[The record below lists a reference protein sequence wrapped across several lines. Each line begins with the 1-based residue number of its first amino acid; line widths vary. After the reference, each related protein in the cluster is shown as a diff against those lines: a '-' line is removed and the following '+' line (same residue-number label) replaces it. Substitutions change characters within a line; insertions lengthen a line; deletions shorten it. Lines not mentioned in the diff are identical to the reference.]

1 MKTTKTI
8 GALALAFAL
17 VCGIRVA
24 ASAQVVT
31 NTSSAVKD
39 ETQKKSGGRLGK
51 IFGKSA
57 GQKKSA
63 SKTAAASSPPGASS
77 ASPAAATTANS
88 SNAPERLEPD
98 DAASAPAGISNEAIA
113 NRREQMSEEVAAI
126 TPYYNNFFKDYRI
139 GPEDVIS
146 IRVFGQDKY
155 SVPTIIVPPDGIVS
169 HPLLPEGVRV
179 VGKTRE
185 QVQTELTKRL
195 DEYIID
201 PKVTVSIDKSMSYRY
216 SVVGAV
222 AQPGIHLMGRR
233 LTAYEA
239 IMEAGGVT
247 NLADKKKVFVL
258 RRTAN
263 GTLAPTLVDIA
274 SIEKG
279 KTPDAFYLSP
289 GDQVFV
295 PNNKFKYGIE
305 QVTKYLPIISF
316 ARVFGF

>member
-1 MKTTKTI
+1 MKIIKTI
-8 GALALAFAL
+8 GALALTFAL
-17 VCGIRVA
+17 VCGINVA
-24 ASAQVVT
+24 ASAQGVT
-31 NTSSAVKD
+31 NVSSRDKD
-39 ETQKKSGGRLGK
+39 TAQKKSSGVLGK
-51 IFGKSA
+51 VFGQSA
-57 GQKKSA
+57 SQKKGA
-63 SKTAAASSPPGASS
+63 SKTNASSPPIASS
-77 ASPAAATTANS
+77 AAPLATTANS

-98 DAASAPAGISNEAIA
+98 DATNTTAPAGVSNEVIA

-155 SVPTIIVPPDGIVS
+155 SVPGIIVPPDGIVS
-169 HPLLPEGVRV
+169 HPLIAEGVRV

-185 QVQTELTKRL
+185 QVQAELTKRL

-222 AQPGIHLMGRR
+222 AQPGIRLMGRR

-239 IMEAGGVT
+239 IMEANGVT
-247 NLADKKKVFVL
+247 NLANKKKVFVL
-258 RRTAN
+258 RRQSN
-263 GTLAPTLVDIA
+263 GTLAATTIDIA
-274 SIEKG
+274 AIERG
-279 KTPDAFYLSP
+279 KKPDDFYLSP

-295 PNNKFKYGIE
+295 PNDKFKSGID
-305 QVTKYLPIISF
+305 QVLKYLPVLSF
-316 ARVFGF
+316 ARIFGF

>member
-1 MKTTKTI
+1 MNITKTI
-8 GALALAFAL
+8 GALALTFAL
-17 VCGIRVA
+17 VCGINIV
-24 ASAQVVT
+24 ASAQSVT
-31 NTSSAVKD
+31 NTSSPNKD
-39 ETQKKSGGRLGK
+39 AAQKKSGGVLGK
-51 IFGKSA
+51 IFGQNA
-57 GQKKSA
+57 AQKKSA
-63 SKTAAASSPPGASS
+63 SKTVASPSSGASS
-77 ASPAAATTANS
+77 ASPAATAANS

-98 DAASAPAGISNEAIA
+98 DATTAAPTGVSNEAIA

-146 IRVFGQDKY
+146 IRVFGQERY
-155 SVPTIIVPPDGIVS
+155 SVPSAVVPPDGVVS
-169 HPLLPEGVRV
+169 HPLIPEGVRV

-185 QVQTELTKRL
+185 QVQAELTKRL

-263 GTLAPTLVDIA
+263 GTLAPTIVDIA
-274 SIEKG
+274 AIERG
-279 KTPDAFYLSP
+279 KKPDDYYLSP

>member
-1 MKTTKTI
+1 
-8 GALALAFAL
+8 
-17 VCGIRVA
+17 
-24 ASAQVVT
+24 
-31 NTSSAVKD
+31 
-39 ETQKKSGGRLGK
+39 
-51 IFGKSA
+51 
-57 GQKKSA
+57 
-63 SKTAAASSPPGASS
+63 
-77 ASPAAATTANS
+77 
-88 SNAPERLEPD
+88 
-98 DAASAPAGISNEAIA
+98 
-113 NRREQMSEEVAAI
+113 MSEEVAAI

-155 SVPTIIVPPDGIVS
+155 SVPNIIVPPDGIVS

>member
-1 MKTTKTI
+1 MKYIKTI
-8 GALALAFAL
+8 SALALAFAL
-17 VCGIRVA
+17 ICGIRVA

-39 ETQKKSGGRLGK
+39 ETQKKSGGMLGK
-51 IFGKSA
+51 IFGQSA

-63 SKTAAASSPPGASS
+63 SKTAASSPPGASS
-77 ASPAAATTANS
+77 ASPATATTANS

-155 SVPTIIVPPDGIVS
+155 SVPNIIVPPDGIVS

>member
-1 MKTTKTI
+1 MKIKETI
-8 GALALAFAL
+8 GTLTLSLALVGGAS
-17 VCGIRVA
+17 VA
-24 ASAQVVT
+24 A
-31 NTSSAVKD
+31 
-39 ETQKKSGGRLGK
+39 
-51 IFGKSA
+51 A
-57 GQKKSA
+57 GQAMPSAPEKNATQQKTNSDLIGKPPDQNASRKKDATKRNVSPA
-63 SKTAAASSPPGASS
+63 SASS
-77 ASPAAATTANS
+77 APSTRS
-88 SNAPERLEPD
+88 SNAPEKLEPD
-98 DAASAPAGISNEAIA
+98 DVNAAPVGV
-113 NRREQMSEEVAAI
+113 SEEVLANRKEQLSEDVATI

-146 IRVFGQDKY
+146 IRVFGQDRY
-155 SVPTIIVPPDGIVS
+155 SVPSQIVPPDGIVT
-169 HPLLPEGVRV
+169 HPLIPGGVRV

-185 QVQTELTKRL
+185 QVQAELTKQL

-216 SVVGAV
+216 SVIGAV
-222 AQPGIHLMGRR
+222 AQPGIRLMGRR

-247 NLADKKKVFVL
+247 NLADKKKVYVL

-263 GTLAPTLVDIA
+263 GTLAPTLVNIA
-274 SIEKG
+274 AIERG
-279 KTPDAFYLSP
+279 KMPDAYYLAP

-316 ARVFGF
+316 ARIFGF

>member
-1 MKTTKTI
+1 MKITKTI
-8 GALALAFAL
+8 SAFALTFAL
-17 VCGIRVA
+17 VCGINVA
-24 ASAQVVT
+24 ASAQGTT
-31 NTSSAVKD
+31 NTSSPDKNATK
-39 ETQKKSGGRLGK
+39 RP
-51 IFGKSA
+51 
-57 GQKKSA
+57 
-63 SKTAAASSPPGASS
+63 SKTAATPTVSSPSASSTP
-77 ASPAAATTANS
+77 PAAAATAGS
-88 SNAPERLEPD
+88 SKAPERLEPD
-98 DAASAPAGISNEAIA
+98 DTTTAPTGLSNEVMA
-113 NRREQMSEEVAAI
+113 NRREEMSEGVAEI

-146 IRVFGQDKY
+146 IRVFGQDRY
-155 SVPTIIVPPDGIVS
+155 SVPSQIVPPDGVVS
-169 HPLLPEGVRV
+169 HPLIAEGVRV

-185 QVQTELTKRL
+185 QVQAELTKRL

-222 AQPGIHLMGRR
+222 AQPGIRLMGRR

-239 IMEAGGVT
+239 IMEAGGTT
-247 NLADKKKVFVL
+247 NLANKKKVFVL
-258 RRTAN
+258 HRTAN

-274 SIEKG
+274 AIERG

-295 PNNKFKYGIE
+295 PNDKFKYGIE